1 MGRAKTGWV
10 KIGGG
15 VEALQAEPALEF
27 GGQDAP
33 GHTVKHFY
41 RRTNLENQLI
51 YGGVPVFA
59 SW

>member
-10 KIGGG
+10 KIGGV

-33 GHTVKHFY
+33 ENTEKYFY
-41 RRTNLENQLI
+41 RRTNLGNQPT
-51 YGGVPVFA
+51 YGRVSIFA